1 MDILLAVWFQTTFK
15 NVTFELILCH
25 SVPSCI
31 LYISGTLE
39 NARVLTFQ
47 AGEKWLL
54 ILLKISRASIF

>member
-39 NARVLTFQ
+39 NAWVLTFQ
-47 AGEKWLL
+47 ADEKWL
-54 ILLKISRASIF
+54 